1 MLKQPILGIH
11 HITAIAGDPQRNL
24 DFYTNVLG
32 LRLVKLTVNFDDPGT
47 YHFYFG
53 NGSGAPGTILTF
65 FPYPGAAN
73 GRPGAGQADAI
84 AFSVPEG
91 ALGYWSGHLAEHG
104 LTVEGPSVRFGQQ
117 VLAFVDPDGL
127 SLELVEAGGEA
138 ADAWLGGPIPAEFAI
153 RGFFGI
159 TLAERQPETTAALL
173 TGTMGLRLAG
183 QEGTRYRYQA
193 GADAPGAVVDVLD
206 RPNGPHSIVAVG
218 SVHHVAFRTPDDAQ
232 QAAWRE
238 TLVDQGFDVS
248 PVMDRIY
255 FHSIYFREPG
265 GVLFEI
271 ATDAPGF
278 AVDETAE
285 ELGTGLRLPPWL
297 EPQRPVIEQAVPPV
311 RLPQREGRPVS

>member
-1 MLKQPILGIH
+1 LKQPILGIH

-24 DFYTNVLG
+24 DFYTVVLG

-65 FPYPGAAN
+65 FPYPGAVK

-91 ALGYWSGHLAEHG
+91 ALGYWSGRLAERG

-117 VLAFVDPDGL
+117 VLAFADPDGL
-127 SLELVEAGGEA
+127 SLELIEAGAGA
-138 ADAWLGGPIPAEFAI
+138 ADAWLDDAIPAEFAI

-173 TGTMGLRLAG
+173 TETMGLRLAG
-183 QEGTRYRYQA
+183 QEGTRYRYQVD
-193 GADAPGAVVDVLD
+193 GAAPGSVVDVLD
-206 RPNGPHSIVAVG
+206 RPNGPHSIVAAG
-218 SVHHVAFRTPDDAQ
+218 SVHHVAFRAPDDAQ
-232 QAAWRE
+232 QAGWRE
-238 TLVDQGFDVS
+238 MLVSQGFDVS

-271 ATDAPGF
+271 ATDTPGF
-278 AVDETAE
+278 AIDETAE

-297 EPQRPVIEQAVPPV
+297 EPQRSVIEGAVPPV